1 MKMIES
7 AMERQSDAVIMIE
20 RASFAAASPYRLS
33 VVVGFTAALWFILL
47 SGWLGMTPGTVIAKR
62 HNVLFSSDSALWAQ
76 RMIGDEHQAA
86 HVVHPLET
94 LLWRPPCRALQHLF
108 GLFLPWDYAGLLA
121 ARLLVAIVAGVGVGF
136 MAFLALHNG
145 IKTTQLVLL
154 FIMYLLFTCNSTAAL
169 PEHFGISNGLL
180 SIAFVFPI
188 VAASPEQ
195 RAIVLAI
202 LTVLCG
208 GTTITN
214 VLFPASSYLHYC
226 VKSMRTKI
234 YAATAM
240 VVGGLG
246 AFVFLYIRTWVL
258 SHYIAKYKNLRLL
271 YHPLKAGVYAIYA
284 MVAPVVG
291 PTPRVLRFPG
301 WDMVSYEPGL
311 EPFHVSYYFGFQALG
326 AIAWI
331 VLLLTCMYKALRDE
345 STRTYMWLLLGWLL
359 FNVVLHNI
367 WGDEFVLYSPHW
379 SWALMGIVI
388 LGARDL
394 SRKFIAAI
402 FVPLVASQ
410 IYTLFAIK
418 QALQTIV
425 Q

>member
-1 MKMIES
+1 MRMIQS
-7 AMERQSDAVIMIE
+7 ATERQADAVIRIE
-20 RASFAAASPYRLS
+20 QARFTASSTRRLP
-33 VVVGFTAALWFILL
+33 VVVGFAAAVWFMLL
-47 SGWLGMTPGTVIAKR
+47 SGWLGVTPGTVIAKR

-76 RMIGDEHQAA
+76 RMIGDEWPAA

-94 LLWRPPCRALQHLF
+94 FLWRPPIRALQHVF

-121 ARLLVAIVAGVGVGF
+121 ARLVVALVAGVGVGF
-136 MAFLALHNG
+136 MAFLALHQG
-145 IKTTQLVLL
+145 IKTTQLILL

-188 VAASPEQ
+188 VAASPEL
-195 RAIVLAI
+195 RALVLVV

-214 VLFPASSYLHYC
+214 VLFPAVSYLHYC
-226 VKSMRTKI
+226 VRSMRTKI

-240 VVGGLG
+240 IVGGLG

-271 YHPLKAGVYAIYA
+271 YHPLKAGLYSIYA
-284 MVAPVVG
+284 MVAPVIG
-291 PTPRVLRFPG
+291 PSPRVLRFPG

-311 EPFHVSYYFGFQALG
+311 EPFHVSYYFGFQAIG

-331 VLLLTCMYKALRDE
+331 VLFLTCLYKALRDE
-345 STRTYMWLLLGWLL
+345 STRTYMWLPLGWLL
-359 FNVVLHNI
+359 FNVILHNI

-394 SRKFIAAI
+394 SRRFIAAI
-402 FVPLVASQ
+402 VVPVVASQ